1 MSAGR
6 EAGETVDGARGAD
19 GGAGAGGGADR
30 GSLAIEAA
38 ILVPAIAL
46 LFSLAIIIGRLEMVS
61 STVDEAARVGA
72 RTASLDR
79 SGQSP
84 QTVAEQAVK
93 QALSENGVT
102 CRPAVTVNAAVV
114 PLDAGP
120 VPLNAVRVDVSCPVE
135 VNDLFVV
142 WVPGEVTL
150 TGSFTSVID
159 RFRSQ

>member
-1 MSAGR
+1 MAG
-6 EAGETVDGARGAD
+6 ATSGADGVRGAD
-19 GGAGAGGGADR
+19 GGARPAGAADR

-46 LFSLAIIIGRLEMVS
+46 LFSLAIIIGRLETVS
-61 STVDEAARVGA
+61 GTVDEAARVGA

-84 QTVAEQAVK
+84 QTVAEAAVR
-93 QALSENGVT
+93 QALADNGVS
-102 CRPAVTVNAAVV
+102 CRPRVTVNASVV

-120 VPLNAVRVDVSCPVE
+120 VPLNGVRVDVSCPVQ